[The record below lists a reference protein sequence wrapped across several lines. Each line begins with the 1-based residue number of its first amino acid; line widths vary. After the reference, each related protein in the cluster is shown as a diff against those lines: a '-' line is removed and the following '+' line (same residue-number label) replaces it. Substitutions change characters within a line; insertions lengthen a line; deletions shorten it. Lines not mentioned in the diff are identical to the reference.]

1 MGPLARKAPRA
12 GTGGLRHLLVGM
24 AVGLLAS
31 AVPAQRATTIFEP
44 SPPKGPVVVLV
55 SGVDGVQAY
64 ETFGLR
70 LAALGFYTV
79 LVDGR
84 DIMVPPWEPP
94 APQGRAHLEAVIQAA
109 LSAPQASSAKAML
122 VGFSLGGAGVLVHG
136 APMKDQV
143 AAVVAYYPA
152 TVVMDQNLAAVAA
165 RWQAPVLVLA
175 GEKDTYRNCC
185 LVATMRAL
193 ESAPKQVPFELV
205 VYPQANHGFNLG
217 SYPFFFRSEDAE
229 DAWNRT
235 LAFLQ
240 KYRPISD
247 R

>member
-1 MGPLARKAPRA
+1 MGPLARKALRA
-12 GTGGLRHLLVGM
+12 GTGGLRGLLVGM
-24 AVGLLAS
+24 TVGLVAS
-31 AVPAQRATTIFEP
+31 AALAQRTATFFEP
-44 SPPKGPVVVLV
+44 TAAKGPVVVLV
-55 SGVDGVQAY
+55 SGAGGIQAY
-64 ETFGLR
+64 QEFGPR

-84 DIMVPPWEPP
+84 DIMIPPWESP
-94 APQGRAHLEAVIQAA
+94 APQGHAHLAAVIQAA
-109 LSAPQASSAKAML
+109 LSAPQASSSKAML

-152 TVVMDQNLAAVAA
+152 TAVMGQDLAAVTA

-205 VYPQANHGFNLG
+205 IYPQANHGVNLE
-217 SYPFFFRSEDAE
+217 SYPLFFRSEDAE

-235 LAFLQ
+235 VAFLQ
-240 KYRPISD
+240 KYRPAHD

>member
-1 MGPLARKAPRA
+1 MGPLARKTRRA
-12 GTGGLRHLLVGM
+12 GASVWRSLLVGM
-24 AVGLLAS
+24 AACLFAS
-31 AVPAQRATTIFEP
+31 AAIAQRAVTFFEP

-64 ETFGLR
+64 QEFGQR

-84 DIMVPPWEPP
+84 DVMVAPWEPP
-94 APQGRAHLEAVIQAA
+94 APQGRAHLDAVLRAA
-109 LSAPQASSAKAML
+109 LSAPQASSSKAML

-136 APMKDQV
+136 APMKEQV

-152 TVVMDQNLAAVAA
+152 TVVMGQDLAAVAA

-185 LVATMRAL
+185 LIASMRAL

-240 KYRPISD
+240 KYRPAND

>member
-1 MGPLARKAPRA
+1 MGSLARIAPRA
-12 GTGGLRHLLVGM
+12 GASGLRSVLAGM
-24 AVGLLAS
+24 ALGLFAS
-31 AVPAQRATTIFEP
+31 AALAAHPPTFFAPPTT
-44 SPPKGPVVVLV
+44 KGPVVVLV
-55 SGVDGVQAY
+55 SGVNGVQAY
-64 ETFGLR
+64 QEFGLR
-70 LAALGFYTV
+70 LAALGYYTV

-84 DIMVPPWEPP
+84 DIMSPPGEPP

-109 LSAPQASSAKAML
+109 LSAPQASSSKAL
-122 VGFSLGGAGVLVHG
+122 LLGFSLGGAGVLVHG

-152 TVVMDQNLAAVAA
+152 TAVMGQDLAEVAA
-165 RWQAPVLVLA
+165 RWQTPVLVLA

-185 LVATMRAL
+185 LIATMRAL

-205 VYPQANHGFNLG
+205 VYPQATHGFNLG

-240 KYRPISD
+240 KYRPAND